1 MTYPTL
7 AELAQAQG
15 GWTYR
20 QPVPRIVPQAER
32 DAWTERIRDNNL
44 NQLRKVIAAIESG
57 YDNPSS
63 ISRYMN
69 LARRAVS
76 AKLEYG
82 IKHGYLAK
90 DCMQRYRVIACSA

>member
-32 DAWTERIRDNNL
+32 DAWAERIRDNNL

-63 ISRYMN
+63 ISRHMN
-69 LARRAVS
+69 LARRTVR